1 MKTMSVLRRQSMPP
15 MQCTCVLLFK
25 IILNG
30 DKDKLLPTRN
40 TILKTTQELHSK
52 L

>member
-1 MKTMSVLRRQSMPP
+1 MKTMKVLRRQSMPP
-15 MQCTCVLLFK
+15 MRCTCVLLFK

-40 TILKTTQELHSK
+40 TILKTTQALHSK